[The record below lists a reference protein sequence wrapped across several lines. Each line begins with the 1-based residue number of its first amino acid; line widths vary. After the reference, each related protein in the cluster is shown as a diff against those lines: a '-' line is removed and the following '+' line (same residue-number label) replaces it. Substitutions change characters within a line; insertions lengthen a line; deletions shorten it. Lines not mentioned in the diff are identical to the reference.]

1 MVRHNRCMC
10 NGARIFRLAPWLLA
24 LGLAGCGND
33 DMADLK
39 AYVNEVKARHKGVV
53 EPLPEVK
60 TVEPFAFKS
69 EDLRDPFI
77 IDEKSQEPEEE
88 KVESGIRPDT
98 TRAREELESYELDS
112 LRMVGTVNQQALLWG
127 LVKANDGTIHRVR
140 VGNYMGKNYGKI
152 INIKENMIELVEI
165 FADSP
170 GAWRERKASLDLAEA
185 SGGSK

>member
-1 MVRHNRCMC
+1 
-10 NGARIFRLAPWLLA
+10 
-24 LGLAGCGND
+24 
-33 DMADLK
+33 MADLK
-39 AYVNEVKARHKGVV
+39 GYIAEVKSRHKGVV

-60 TVEPFAFKS
+60 TVEPFVFNA

-77 IDEKSQEPEEE
+77 PDEKSQEPEDE

-98 TRAREELESYELDS
+98 ARPKEELESYELDS
-112 LRMVGTVNQQALLWG
+112 LRMVGTVIQQGGLWG
-127 LVKANDGTIHRVR
+127 LVRANDGTIHRVR

-165 FADSP
+165 FSDSP
-170 GAWRERKASLDLAEA
+170 GAWHERKASLDLAEA